1 MDAVEDN
8 AGKYSEKEKKLNN
21 YESSVESVSPERS
34 ERRGKSSKKHKH
46 KHSKSK
52 KKHKKRRH
60 RSRTRSKSREKGDT
74 YAEGTLDESV
84 VEGPLLPSV
93 EVSHEKN
100 EQKSQP
106 NSPVDND
113 NSESKRRSRSRSF
126 SWPPRERNS
135 KSKSKSR
142 SKSPVNT
149 INGSLESKV
158 QSNEKDT
165 DEKLSS
171 KLLKC
176 LKDKHKSRSRSN
188 SKDKAQDTEKDRKS
202 SRSPSTDKR
211 KSRSRSRSR
220 SRSHRKS
227 RKRSE
232 SRSRSRSPKKSRSA
246 RRSRSPQ
253 KSRSPQRSRSPRSSK
268 RYRSSRSHRK
278 HRSHSRSRSPR
289 SKRSRSPRKRR
300 RSKSRSPRRYRDSSS
315 CRRRRSRS
323 RSRSPKSRLRS
334 RSRSPYR
341 IRYRSRSRPPRGRR
355 SQSPRRRRTRSRSR
369 RRCRS
374 KSSSIASS
382 PDKSKDEDMSK
393 YMLDASDKPVAG
405 AKPTVDV
412 IGTTPKVMGGTGKSI
427 AELTAFCKRLTEA
440 RGIETDN
447 SPSSAGQDKD
457 TEEPTIS
464 HPFLVRDKPDIV
476 IPPVLFPARHIV
488 PTVDPTKPLT
498 EQFPVS
504 CGTKH
509 HEKED
514 EVTIETAVKGVD
526 AIAEMAP
533 KVFEPPPQ
541 EKVDVSNLVVKRI
554 EAQRRLQADPNDIEA
569 MLLEQEVSLK
579 MQSWAQSNVKPG
591 QFTGHAAKSTLSKQ
605 EIHSG
610 YQAWA
615 KKDMF
620 HNLTPVSGGIGMKL
634 LQKMGWQPGQAIG
647 RTGEGNVE
655 PIALTVKTDRKGLS
669 SGGEKPGNKKPGNRP
684 ITDLQVQCYGTVP
697 SLPTVPSNSI
707 SVAS

>member
-142 SKSPVNT
+142 SPDQIQK
-149 INGSLESKV
+149 I
-158 QSNEKDT
+158 
-165 DEKLSS
+165 
-171 KLLKC
+171 
-176 LKDKHKSRSRSN
+176 KHKTLKRIESHLDHPLRTKGNLEVGQEVVVGHIENLEREASQEAVAGLRRKVGLQEDQGRLKSQGHLKGQGLQGHLRDIEVQGHIEN
-188 SKDKAQDTEKDRKS
+188 IGATQDLDPLGVKEAALQGRDGVANHDLQGDTEIALAAEEEEADLEADR
-202 SRSPSTDKR
+202 
-211 KSRSRSRSR
+211 
-220 SRSHRKS
+220 
-227 RKRSE
+227 
-232 SRSRSRSPKKSRSA
+232 
-246 RRSRSPQ
+246 Q
-253 KSRSPQRSRSPRSSK
+253 K
-268 RYRSSRSHRK
+268 
-278 HRSHSRSRSPR
+278 
-289 SKRSRSPRKRR
+289 
-300 RSKSRSPRRYRDSSS
+300 
-315 CRRRRSRS
+315 
-323 RSRSPKSRLRS
+323 
-334 RSRSPYR
+334 
-341 IRYRSRSRPPRGRR
+341 
-355 SQSPRRRRTRSRSR
+355 
-369 RRCRS
+369 
-374 KSSSIASS
+374 
-382 PDKSKDEDMSK
+382 
-393 YMLDASDKPVAG
+393 
-405 AKPTVDV
+405 
-412 IGTTPKVMGGTGKSI
+412 
-427 AELTAFCKRLTEA
+427 
-440 RGIETDN
+440 
-447 SPSSAGQDKD
+447 
-457 TEEPTIS
+457 
-464 HPFLVRDKPDIV
+464 
-476 IPPVLFPARHIV
+476 ARHIV

-541 EKVDVSNLVVKRI
+541 EKVDVSNLVVKRM

-615 KKDMF
+615 KKCEGSKMF
-620 HNLTPVSGGIGMKL
+620 TKLSYEIVLLVLSHNFYKENAEFYEKARVANHFRIAHRINVFDKSTQETLASRQLLHVNETWLFLQELFENKSKHVSLITFQMKVL
-634 LQKMGWQPGQAIG
+634 
-647 RTGEGNVE
+647 EGC
-655 PIALTVKTDRKGLS
+655 VKFF
-669 SGGEKPGNKKPGNRP
+669 N
-684 ITDLQVQCYGTVP
+684 I
-697 SLPTVPSNSI
+697 SL
-707 SVAS
+707 